1 VSRIRSGTLAILFV
15 TLLLVPVALD
25 SIGQDAVSNS
35 YGASQAVTGPV
46 FVWFFGY
53 VGGSFYPQTEL
64 DLSQAQ
70 MISEAA
76 SMSASLGSTTALR
89 FIAAVDQLPGRAA
102 TVINW
107 NNATIVANIQ
117 SYVSNLSQYGQ
128 VYARIDLE
136 EFNWSSSTTVYQ
148 EVSNLYKDL
157 GVAGIWFDH
166 AAVVYGSNETDF
178 NTMMQ
183 NLTTSYPKLMFILNQ
198 STRSKTGGQV
208 IQPSSGMT
216 WNEQTYISPSVLIN
230 SYNKVPTVSLL
241 QQFNRFYPGR
251 VLLHF
256 DSYSQMKDE
265 PMGIF
270 AEQKASVEQT
280 TILTLAEQ
288 GASQAR
294 KNAGFSLLFPTV
306 GAWTYAGILASG
318 DVNYQGTLYNGL
330 SVGTFARG
338 TVTSFISTMGEYP

>member
-1 VSRIRSGTLAILFV
+1 VSRIWYGTLAILFV

-25 SIGQDAVSNS
+25 SIGQNPASNS
-35 YGASQAVTGPV
+35 YGVSQAVTGPV

-53 VGGSFYPQTEL
+53 VGGTFYPQTEL
-64 DLSQAQ
+64 DISQAQ

-89 FIAAVDQLPGRAA
+89 FIAAVDQLPGSAA

-107 NNATIVANIQ
+107 NNATTVANIQ
-117 SYVSNLSQYGQ
+117 SYVGNLSQYGQ

-157 GVAGIWFDH
+157 GVTGIWFDH

-251 VLLHF
+251 VLLQRDGLDTH
-256 DSYSQMKDE
+256 
-265 PMGIF
+265 
-270 AEQKASVEQT
+270 A
-280 TILTLAEQ
+280 
-288 GASQAR
+288 
-294 KNAGFSLLFPTV
+294 LFPFESETPSQSDNARPLKSSRVQAVDDDLPHHVEFVHQV
-306 GAWTYAGILASG
+306 GA
-318 DVNYQGTLYNGL
+318 QK
-330 SVGTFARG
+330 
-338 TVTSFISTMGEYP
+338 